1 MYYKCYNYSNE
12 RDYMQKTAVRKVGN
26 SLGITL
32 PKTIVENY
40 HLTEGDEL
48 HLIETN
54 EGIILTPFDPKFA
67 DWAESY
73 ERTNRKFRNTLHKLA
88 K

>member
-1 MYYKCYNYSNE
+1 
-12 RDYMQKTAVRKVGN
+12 MQKTAVRKVGN

-32 PKTIVENY
+32 PKTIIESYN
-40 HLTEGDEL
+40 LSEGDEL

-54 EGIILTPFDPKFA
+54 EGIILSPFNPKFA
-67 DWAESY
+67 EWAEAY
-73 ERTNRKFRNTLHKLA
+73 EQVNRKYRNTLHRLA

>member
-1 MYYKCYNYSNE
+1 
-12 RDYMQKTAVRKVGN
+12 MQKTAVRKIGN

-32 PKTIVENY
+32 PKTVLENF
-40 HLTEGDEL
+40 HLSEGDEL

-54 EGIILTPFDPKFA
+54 EGIILSPFNPDFSE
-67 DWAESY
+67 WATAY
-73 ERTNRKFRNTLHKLA
+73 DQVNRKYRNTLHKFA

>member
-1 MYYKCYNYSNE
+1 ML
-12 RDYMQKTAVRKVGN
+12 KTAVRRVGI

-40 HLTEGDEL
+40 RLSVGDEL
-48 HLIETN
+48 HLVETDD
-54 EGIILTPFDPKFA
+54 GVVLTPFDPKFEK
-67 DWAESY
+67 WANAY
-73 ERTNRKFRNTLHKLA
+73 DKTNKRYRNTLKALA

>member
-1 MYYKCYNYSNE
+1 ML
-12 RDYMQKTAVRKVGN
+12 KTAVRKVGN

-40 HLTEGDEL
+40 HLSEGDKL
-48 HLIETN
+48 HLVETE
-54 EGIILTPFDPKFA
+54 EGIVLTPFDPRFSE
-67 DWAESY
+67 WAKAY
-73 ERTNRKFRNTLHKLA
+73 ERTNRRFRNTLKALA

>member
-1 MYYKCYNYSNE
+1 
-12 RDYMQKTAVRKVGN
+12 MQKTSVRKVGN

-40 HLTEGDEL
+40 HLSEGDEL
-48 HLIETN
+48 HLIETD
-54 EGIILTPFDPKFA
+54 EGIILSPLSPEFTE
-67 DWAESY
+67 WAESY
-73 ERTNRKFRNTLHKLA
+73 ERVNRKYRNTLHRLA